1 MEKIT
6 IYEVGPRDGLQ
17 SASVK
22 LTIDEKVKMINLL
35 HEAGLKNIEVG
46 SFVNPK
52 RVPNMADS
60 DEVYKQ
66 VSNLNVDLGVLIP
79 NEKGL
84 QRAQSVGAKKFNV
97 FLSPLDSFNQINL
110 GMDLDSIISHYRSM
124 LYGIPKDDIR
134 VYISHAFDD
143 IPSERMKYTLLAAS
157 HLGSTVVLC
166 DTIGVATT
174 NDISE
179 VMSLTEGIRA
189 KWAMHLHYNC
199 EKRGE
204 ILDNVQAGYEHGIRE
219 FDSSIGGLG
228 GCPFSPGSGANLS
241 TEDLVGWAES
251 NNIDTGLTSK
261 DLFKTISFVSKFKDF
276 KKEASA

>member
-6 IYEVGPRDGLQ
+6 VYEVGPRDGLQ

-22 LTIDEKVKMINLL
+22 LTVDEKVEMINLL
-35 HEAGLKNIEVG
+35 HDAGLKNIEVG

-66 VSNLNVDLGVLIP
+66 VSDLKVDLGVLIP

-84 QRAQSVGAKKFNV
+84 KRAQSVGAKKFNV
-97 FLSPLDSFNQINL
+97 FLSPLDSFNQSNL
-110 GMDLDSIISHYRSM
+110 GMGLDSIISHYRGM
-124 LYGIPKDDIR
+124 LYGIPKDNIR
-134 VYISHAFDD
+134 VYVSHTFDN
-143 IPSERMKYTLLAAS
+143 IAPEKVRSTLLAAS

-166 DTIGVATT
+166 DTVGAADVE
-174 NDISE
+174 DIHR
-179 VMSLTEGIRA
+179 VMELTKGIRA
-189 KWAMHLHYNC
+189 KWAMHLHHNC
-199 EKRGE
+199 EKRE
-204 ILDNVQAGYEHGIRE
+204 NILDNVQAGYQHGVRE

-241 TEDLVGWAES
+241 TENLVSWAEE
-251 NNIDTGLTSK
+251 NNIDTGVNSK
-261 DLFKTISFVSKFKDF
+261 DLFKTITFVNNFKQT
-276 KKEASA
+276 S